1 MGLKSDILY
10 YWWCINHEL
19 VTSASEV
26 RLRIAALRAASAA
39 AALFLDASSWLSRRN
54 ILQWSNGQGRGM
66 RIIGVEVVE
75 VTTCRIEFT
84 ALSRRNQCC
93 ELLT

>member
-1 MGLKSDILY
+1 MGLKSDLQY

-26 RLRIAALRAASAA
+26 RLRIVAVRDASAA

-54 ILQWSNGQGRGM
+54 ILQWNNGQGRGM
-66 RIIGVEVVE
+66 RTMGLEVVE
-75 VTTCRIEFT
+75 VIR
-84 ALSRRNQCC
+84 
-93 ELLT
+93 